1 MKIGTTRAL
10 RGPNIWSQATVLETM
25 IDLTSHVSLSAHDVD
40 VIRDRVNQLLIGI
53 VTPFRND
60 GCDEFNHSPRLVL
73 AELLVRTALEL
84 QTQAGSSVSLARVA
98 ETKEFGHYKC
108 VVQYKEELYHSILLD
123 I

>member
-10 RGPNIWSQATVLETM
+10 RGPNIWSLATVLETM

-60 GCDEFNHSPRLVL
+60 GCDEFNHSPRLDGKLSIWAPILGPILGPMLGFGL
-73 AELLVRTALEL
+73 A
-84 QTQAGSSVSLARVA
+84 SFSVSSHAQ
-98 ETKEFGHYKC
+98 KC
-108 VVQYKEELYHSILLD
+108 SPREGSANVFLLQ
-123 I
+123 